1 MHAGDKVLNEQ
12 EVRGGVQTVDLHAY
26 GGGSAWSLLALFVD
40 GFHCDS
46 MQHRHFVSCNGV
58 HCSSWAGFIAVYN
71 FYKYM
76 IPSPCSFSLIDP
88 LCLAYLAKVVKK
100 YRMLGLAFGFP

>member
-26 GGGSAWSLLALFVD
+26 GGGSAWSLLVLFVD

-46 MQHRHFVSCNGV
+46 MQHRILFP
-58 HCSSWAGFIAVYN
+58 AMGFIVPHGQVLLQYII
-71 FYKYM
+71 FTS
-76 IPSPCSFSLIDP
+76 I
-88 LCLAYLAKVVKK
+88 
-100 YRMLGLAFGFP
+100 